1 MDSARESAGRPAEV
15 ALAPAGPLTVK
26 LYPAPPRTLWT
37 IAVRRIRRNPPAL
50 LALGFLVLIHLV
62 AIAGPRVLSI
72 DPFQTDPVGSLQ
84 GSGGQHVLGTDEVG
98 RDVLARLVLGSRVS
112 LTVGLVAMV
121 ISVLLGV
128 GVGALSGY
136 FGRWPEAVLMRFT
149 DAMMALPTLFVIL
162 AALAVFGGGPITA
175 TVVIG
180 LTAWM
185 PVARVVRSEYLRW
198 RVTEF
203 VDAARAIG
211 GNDLR
216 IMARHILPQVV
227 PSIIVA
233 ATLNV
238 AFAILTESAISYL
251 GLGIR
256 PPLPSWGNM
265 LQNAQIYIWSAPNL
279 AFYPGML
286 ILATVLA
293 YNFLGDGLRDA
304 LDPRLKL

>member
-1 MDSARESAGRPAEV
+1 MADGRPRAEAV
-15 ALAPAGPLTVK
+15 LAAAPRAASSTAGA
-26 LYPAPPRTLWT
+26 APPRTLWT
-37 IAVRRIRRNPPAL
+37 IAVRRLRRNPPAIASL
-50 LALGFLVLIHLV
+50 LFLVIIHLIG
-62 AIAGPRVLSI
+62 AIGPWVLQL
-72 DPFQTDPVGSLQ
+72 DPFAVDPLASLK
-84 GSGGQHVLGTDEVG
+84 GPTSNHLLGTDEVG
-98 RDVLARLVLGSRVS
+98 RDVLARLVLGSRIS
-112 LTVGLVAMV
+112 LSVGLVAMI
-121 ISVLLGV
+121 ISVILGV
-128 GVGALSGY
+128 TVGAAAGF
-136 FGRWPEAVLMRFT
+136 FGKWEDVVLMRFT

-185 PVARVVRSEYLRW
+185 PVARVVRGETLRW

-203 VDAARAIG
+203 VDAARTIG
-211 GNDLR
+211 ASDRR
-216 IMARHILPQVV
+216 ILLRHIIPQVV

-279 AFYPGML
+279 AMYPGAL

>member
-1 MDSARESAGRPAEV
+1 MASARPPASV
-15 ALAPAGPLTVK
+15 DLGVPAPTVV
-26 LYPAPPRTLWT
+26 LVGPAPPRTLWRL
-37 IAVRRIRRNPPAL
+37 AARRLRRNGPAL
-50 LALGFLVLIHLV
+50 AALAFLAAVHLIAMLGPWLLPL
-62 AIAGPRVLSI
+62 
-72 DPFQTDPVGSLQ
+72 DPFAADPIARLAGS
-84 GSGGQHVLGTDEVG
+84 SVQHPLGTDEIG
-98 RDVLARLVLGSRVS
+98 RDVLARLVLGARVS
-112 LTVGLVAMV
+112 LAVGFVAMA
-121 ISVLLGV
+121 ISVSVGV
-128 GVGALSGY
+128 AVGALAGY
-136 FGRWPEAVLMRFT
+136 FGRWQDVTLMRLT

-162 AALAVFGGGPITA
+162 AALAVFGGGPV
-175 TVVIG
+175 TVTIVIG

-185 PVARVVRSEYLRW
+185 PVARVVRGEFLRW

-203 VDAARAIG
+203 VDAARSIG
-211 GNDLR
+211 ARDGR
-216 IMARHILPQVV
+216 IMFRHILPQVV

-279 AFYPGML
+279 AVYPGLL
-286 ILATVLA
+286 ILTTVLA

>member
-1 MDSARESAGRPAEV
+1 MDLGSPT
-15 ALAPAGPLTVK
+15 APTVVIT
-26 LYPAPPRTLWT
+26 PAPPRTLWT
-37 IAVRRIRRNPPAL
+37 IAARRLRRNPPAL
-50 LALGFLVLIHLV
+50 LALGYLVVIHLLAV
-62 AIAGPRVLSI
+62 IGPWLLPW
-72 DPFQTDPVGSLQ
+72 DPFAADPITRLAAMSAL
-84 GSGGQHVLGTDEVG
+84 HPLGTDEIG
-98 RDVLARLVLGSRVS
+98 RDVLARLMLGARVS
-112 LTVGLVAMV
+112 LSVGLVAMI
-121 ISVLLGV
+121 ISVSLGV
-128 GVGALSGY
+128 AVGALAGYSG
-136 FGRWPEAVLMRFT
+136 RRADAVLMRFT
-149 DAMMALPTLFVIL
+149 DAMLALPTLFVIL
-162 AALAVFGGGPITA
+162 AALAVFGGGPATS

-185 PVARVVRSEYLRW
+185 PVARVVRGEYLRW

-211 GNDLR
+211 SGDLR
-216 IMARHILPQVV
+216 IMLRHILPQVA

-265 LQNAQIYIWSAPNL
+265 LQNAQIYLWSAPSL
-279 AFYPGML
+279 AVYPGAM
-286 ILATVLA
+286 ILMTVLA
-293 YNFLGDGLRDA
+293 YNFIGDGLRDA

>member
-1 MDSARESAGRPAEV
+1 MASVRPPVDAG
-15 ALAPAGPLTVK
+15 LAPTR
-26 LYPAPPRTLWT
+26 APSVARVDPESPRTLWK
-37 IAVRRIRRNPPAL
+37 IAARRLRRNPPAV
-50 LALGFLVLIHLV
+50 LALAFLIAIHLV
-62 AIAGPRVLSI
+62 AVFGLSLLPV
-72 DPFQTDPVGSLQ
+72 DPFLTNPLDSLT
-84 GSGGQHVLGTDEVG
+84 GISAAHPLGTDEIG

-112 LTVGLVAMV
+112 LAVGFVAMV
-121 ISVLLGV
+121 ISVSV
-128 GVGALSGY
+128 GVAVGAIAGY
-136 FGRWPEAVLMRFT
+136 FGRWEDVMLMRFT

-162 AALAVFGGGPITA
+162 AALAVFGGGPVTT

-185 PVARVVRSEYLRW
+185 SVSRVVRGEFLRW

-203 VDAARAIG
+203 VDAARVIG
-211 GNDLR
+211 ARDVR
-216 IMARHILPQVV
+216 IISRHILPQVV

-279 AFYPGML
+279 ALYPGLL

>member
-1 MDSARESAGRPAEV
+1 MADARHEAGID
-15 ALAPAGPLTVK
+15 LAPSAAARAA
-26 LYPAPPRTLWT
+26 PAPHSRTLWG
-37 IAVRRIRRNPPAL
+37 IAARRLRRNPPAL
-50 LALGFLVLIHLV
+50 VALGFLVFIHLV
-62 AIAGPRVLSI
+62 AIIGPVIGPWVFSI
-72 DPFQTDPVGSLQ
+72 DPFTTDPIGSLRG
-84 GSGGQHVLGTDEVG
+84 GSLMHPLGTDEIG

-112 LTVGLVAMV
+112 LAVAFVAMV
-121 ISVLLGV
+121 ISVLAGV
-128 GVGALSGY
+128 AMGSLSGY
-136 FGRWPEAVLMRFT
+136 FGRWVDVVLMRFT

-162 AALAVFGGGPITA
+162 AALAVFGGGPTTA
-175 TVVIG
+175 TIVIG

-185 PVARVVRSEYLRW
+185 PVARVVRGEYLRW

-203 VDAARAIG
+203 VDAARALG
-211 GNDLR
+211 GSDLR
-216 IMARHILPQVV
+216 IMMRHILPQVM

-279 AFYPGML
+279 ALYPGAL

>member
-1 MDSARESAGRPAEV
+1 MASARPPVSVDLRVSVTGV
-15 ALAPAGPLTVK
+15 VLAGPER
-26 LYPAPPRTLWT
+26 PRTLWRV
-37 IAVRRIRRNPPAL
+37 AWCRLRRNPPAL
-50 LALGFLVLIHLV
+50 AALAFLAAIHLV
-62 AIAGPRVLSI
+62 AVLGPWMLPF
-72 DPFQTDPVGSLQ
+72 DPFAADPIARLSGSSLN
-84 GSGGQHVLGTDEVG
+84 HPLGTDEIG
-98 RDVLARLVLGSRVS
+98 RDVLARLVLGARVS
-112 LTVGLVAMV
+112 LAVGFVAMV
-121 ISVLLGV
+121 ISVSV
-128 GVGALSGY
+128 GVAFGALAGY
-136 FGRWPEAVLMRFT
+136 FGGWQDMMLMRFT

-162 AALAVFGGGPITA
+162 AALAVFGGGPV
-175 TVVIG
+175 TVTIVIG

-185 PVARVVRSEYLRW
+185 PVARVVRGEFLRW
-198 RVTEF
+198 RATDF
-203 VDAARAIG
+203 VEAARAIG
-211 GNDLR
+211 ASDGR
-216 IMARHILPQVV
+216 IMFRHILPQVV

-265 LQNAQIYIWSAPNL
+265 LQNAQIYIWSAPHL
-279 AFYPGML
+279 AFYPGLL

>member
-1 MDSARESAGRPAEV
+1 VTAAELDAPVPTVSLVGRE
-15 ALAPAGPLTVK
+15 
-26 LYPAPPRTLWT
+26 PPRTLWR
-37 IAVRRIRRNPPAL
+37 IAARRLRRNAPAL
-50 LALGFLVLIHLV
+50 AAMAFLVGVHLV
-62 AIAGPRVLSI
+62 AVLGPWLLPW
-72 DPFQTDPVGSLQ
+72 DPFFADPITRLSGSSLQ
-84 GSGGQHVLGTDEVG
+84 HPLGTDEIG
-98 RDVLARLVLGSRVS
+98 RDVLARLVLGARVS
-112 LTVGLVAMV
+112 LAVGFVAMA
-121 ISVLLGV
+121 ISVSV
-128 GVGALSGY
+128 GIAFGALAGY
-136 FGRWPEAVLMRFT
+136 FGRWEDVVLMRFT

-162 AALAVFGGGPITA
+162 AALAVFGGGPVTV

-185 PVARVVRSEYLRW
+185 PVARVVRGEFLRW

-203 VDAARAIG
+203 VDAARVIG
-211 GNDLR
+211 ARDGR
-216 IMARHILPQVV
+216 IMLRHILPQVV

-279 AFYPGML
+279 AVYPGLL

>member
-1 MDSARESAGRPAEV
+1 MASTRPPIIAKME
-15 ALAPAGPLTVK
+15 PSTLTVT
-26 LYPAPPRTLWT
+26 LVGPEPPRTLWR
-37 IAVRRIRRNPPAL
+37 IAARRLRRNPPAL
-50 LALGFLVLIHLV
+50 VALGFLLTVHLIAV
-62 AIAGPRVLSI
+62 MGPWILAQ
-72 DPFQTDPVGSLQ
+72 DPFMADPMSRLSGGSLK
-84 GSGGQHVLGTDEVG
+84 HPLGTDEIG
-98 RDVLARLVLGSRVS
+98 RDVLARLVLGARVS
-112 LTVGLVAMV
+112 LTVGFVAMA
-121 ISVLLGV
+121 ISVSVGV
-128 GVGALSGY
+128 AVGALGGY
-136 FGRWPEAVLMRFT
+136 FGRWEDVLLMRFT

-162 AALAVFGGGPITA
+162 AALAVFGGGPV
-175 TVVIG
+175 TVTIVIG

-185 PVARVVRSEYLRW
+185 PVARVVRGEFLRW

-203 VDAARAIG
+203 VEAARAIG
-211 GNDLR
+211 ARDGR
-216 IMARHILPQVV
+216 IMVRHILPQVV

-279 AFYPGML
+279 AIYPGLL

>member
-1 MDSARESAGRPAEV
+1 MHDADRA
-15 ALAPAGPLTVK
+15 AGPGVAAAPTVVVVPP
-26 LYPAPPRTLWT
+26 PARTLWG
-37 IAVRRIRRNPPAL
+37 IAVRRLRRNPPAVVSL
-50 LALGFLVLIHLV
+50 VFLVGIHLV
-62 AIAGPRVLSI
+62 AVVGPAVLPT
-72 DPFQTDPVGSLQ
+72 DPFFTDPVASLRS
-84 GSGGQHVLGTDEVG
+84 SGPEHPLGTDEVG
-98 RDVLARLVLGSRVS
+98 RDVLARLVLGARVS
-112 LTVGLVAMV
+112 LTVGFVAMA
-121 ISVLLGV
+121 ISVLAGV
-128 GVGALSGY
+128 AVGSLSGY
-136 FGRWPEAVLMRFT
+136 MGRWIDAVLMRFT

-162 AALAVFGGGPITA
+162 AAAAVFGGGPATA
-175 TVVIG
+175 TIVIG

-185 PVARVVRSEYLRW
+185 PVARVVRGEYLRW

-211 GNDLR
+211 SGDLR
-216 IMARHILPQVV
+216 VMLRHILPQVV

-251 GLGIR
+251 GFGIR

-279 AFYPGML
+279 AVYPGVL
-286 ILATVLA
+286 ILMTVLA

>member
-1 MDSARESAGRPAEV
+1 MASVREPEDAAMIGAH
-15 ALAPAGPLTVK
+15 
-26 LYPAPPRTLWT
+26 PPRKLWR
-37 IAVRRIRRNPPAL
+37 IAAQRLRRNPPAL
-50 LALGFLVLIHLV
+50 IAAGFLVLIHLGAV
-62 AIAGPRVLSI
+62 LGPSVLGR
-72 DPFQTDPVGSLQ
+72 DPFLTDPLSTLHAISLP
-84 GSGGQHVLGTDEVG
+84 HPLGTDEVG
-98 RDVLARLVLGSRVS
+98 RDVLARLMLGSRVS
-112 LTVGLVAMV
+112 LTVGFVAMT
-121 ISVLLGV
+121 ISVSVGV
-128 GVGALSGY
+128 TVGALSGY
-136 FGRWPEAVLMRFT
+136 FGRWPDVALMRFT
-149 DAMMALPTLFVIL
+149 DAMMALPTFFVIL
-162 AALAVFGGGPITA
+162 AALAVFGGGPVAA

-185 PVARVVRSEYLRW
+185 PVARIVRSEYLRW

-203 VDAARAIG
+203 VEAARAIG
-211 GNDLR
+211 AADGR
-216 IMARHILPQVV
+216 IMVRHILPQVT

-265 LQNAQIYIWSAPNL
+265 LQNAQIYLWSAPNL
-279 AFYPGML
+279 AMYPGML

>member
-1 MDSARESAGRPAEV
+1 MASARPPVSADVPP
-15 ALAPAGPLTVK
+15 LAPTVTLIGPE
-26 LYPAPPRTLWT
+26 PPRTLWRL
-37 IAVRRIRRNPPAL
+37 AARRLRRNPPAIAAMVLL
-50 LALGFLVLIHLV
+50 LAIHLV
-62 AIAGPRVLSI
+62 AVFGPWLLPF
-72 DPFQTDPVGSLQ
+72 DPFVADPISRLAGSTLQ
-84 GSGGQHVLGTDEVG
+84 HPLGTDEIG
-98 RDVLARLVLGSRVS
+98 RDVLARLVLGGRVS
-112 LTVGLVAMV
+112 LAVGFVAMA
-121 ISVLLGV
+121 ISVSVGV
-128 GVGALSGY
+128 TVGALAGY
-136 FGRWPEAVLMRFT
+136 FGRWEDIALMRFT
-149 DAMMALPTLFVIL
+149 DAMMALPTLFVVL
-162 AALAVFGGGPITA
+162 AALAVFGGGPITV

-185 PVARVVRSEYLRW
+185 PVARVVRGEFLRW

-203 VDAARAIG
+203 VDAARVIG
-211 GNDLR
+211 ARDHR
-216 IMARHILPQVV
+216 IMFRHILPQVV

-279 AFYPGML
+279 AVYPGAL

>member
-1 MDSARESAGRPAEV
+1 MDDAGPTV
-15 ALAPAGPLTVK
+15 ALVPPPA
-26 LYPAPPRTLWT
+26 RTLWG
-37 IAVRRIRRNPPAL
+37 IAARRLRRNPPAVVSL
-50 LALGFLVLIHLV
+50 MFLVVIHLV
-62 AIAGPRVLSI
+62 AVVGPVVLPT
-72 DPFQTDPVGSLQ
+72 DPFLTDPVASLRSF
-84 GSGGQHVLGTDEVG
+84 GPEHLLGTDEVG
-98 RDVLARLVLGSRVS
+98 RDVLARLVLGARVS
-112 LTVGLVAMV
+112 LTVGFVAMA
-121 ISVLLGV
+121 ISVVAGV
-128 GVGALSGY
+128 AIGALSGY
-136 FGRWPEAVLMRFT
+136 LGRWVEAVLMRFT

-162 AALAVFGGGPITA
+162 AAAAVFGGGPTTA

-185 PVARVVRSEYLRW
+185 PVARVVRGEYLRW
-198 RVTEF
+198 RVNEF

-211 GNDLR
+211 SGDLR
-216 IMARHILPQVV
+216 IMLRHILPQVV

-251 GLGIR
+251 GFGIR

-279 AFYPGML
+279 AVYPGVL
-286 ILATVLA
+286 ILMTVLA

>member
-1 MDSARESAGRPAEV
+1 MASTRPPVSADL
-15 ALAPAGPLTVK
+15 LAPAPTVVLVGPE
-26 LYPAPPRTLWT
+26 PPRTLWR
-37 IAVRRIRRNPPAL
+37 IAAHRLRRNAPAL
-50 LALGFLVLIHLV
+50 GAMAFLLTVHLV
-62 AIAGPRVLSI
+62 AVLGPWLLPW
-72 DPFQTDPVGSLQ
+72 DPFVADPITRLSGSSLQ
-84 GSGGQHVLGTDEVG
+84 HPLGTDEIG
-98 RDVLARLVLGSRVS
+98 RDVLARLMLGGRVS
-112 LTVGLVAMV
+112 LAVGFVAMV
-121 ISVLLGV
+121 ISMSV
-128 GVGALSGY
+128 GTAFGAVAGY
-136 FGRWPEAVLMRFT
+136 FGRWEDVVLMRFT

-162 AALAVFGGGPITA
+162 AALAVFGGGPVTV

-185 PVARVVRSEYLRW
+185 PVARVVRGEFLRW

-203 VDAARAIG
+203 VDAARVIG
-211 GNDLR
+211 ARDGR
-216 IMARHILPQVV
+216 IMFRHILPQVV

-265 LQNAQIYIWSAPNL
+265 LQNAQIYIWSAPSL
-279 AFYPGML
+279 ALYPGLL

>member
-1 MDSARESAGRPAEV
+1 MLVTPE
-15 ALAPAGPLTVK
+15 
-26 LYPAPPRTLWT
+26 PPRTLWK
-37 IAVRRIRRNPPAL
+37 IAARRLRRNPPAL
-50 LALGFLVLIHLV
+50 AALAFLALIHLV
-62 AIAGPRVLSI
+62 AVLGPWLLPF
-72 DPFQTDPVGSLQ
+72 DPFAADPIARLLGSSLQ
-84 GSGGQHVLGTDEVG
+84 HPLGTDEIG
-98 RDVLARLVLGSRVS
+98 RDVLARLMLGARVS
-112 LTVGLVAMV
+112 LAVGFVAMA
-121 ISVLLGV
+121 ISVSV
-128 GVGALSGY
+128 GVAFGALAGY
-136 FGRWPEAVLMRFT
+136 FGRWQEITLMRFT

-162 AALAVFGGGPITA
+162 AALAVFGGGPVTV

-185 PVARVVRSEYLRW
+185 PVARVVRGEFLRW

-211 GNDLR
+211 ARDGR
-216 IMARHILPQVV
+216 IMFRHILPQVV

-265 LQNAQIYIWSAPNL
+265 LQNAQIYLWSAPNL
-279 AFYPGML
+279 ALYPGLL

-304 LDPRLKL
+304 LDPRLRL

>member
-1 MDSARESAGRPAEV
+1 MLAAPQSAAITTGA
-15 ALAPAGPLTVK
+15 
-26 LYPAPPRTLWT
+26 APPRTLWT
-37 IAVRRIRRNPPAL
+37 IAVRRLRRNPPAIVAL
-50 LALGFLVLIHLV
+50 LFLVLIHLV
-62 AIAGPRVLSI
+62 GWLGPWLLPL
-72 DPFQTDPVGSLQ
+72 DPFAVDPMASLR
-84 GSGGQHVLGTDEVG
+84 GPMPGHLLGTDEVG
-98 RDVLARLVLGSRVS
+98 RDVLARLMLGSRVS
-112 LTVGLVAMV
+112 LSVGLVAMI
-121 ISVLLGV
+121 ISVILGV
-128 GVGALSGY
+128 TVGAIAGF
-136 FGRWPEAVLMRFT
+136 FGKWEDVVLMRFT

-162 AALAVFGGGPITA
+162 AALAVFGGGPVTS

-185 PVARVVRSEYLRW
+185 PVARVVRGETLRW

-203 VDAARAIG
+203 VDAARIIG
-211 GNDLR
+211 ASDRR
-216 IMARHILPQVV
+216 ILLRHIIPQVV
-227 PSIIVA
+227 PSIIVS
-233 ATLNV
+233 ATLTV

-279 AFYPGML
+279 AMYPGAL

>member
-1 MDSARESAGRPAEV
+1 MADGRPPAEAV
-15 ALAPAGPLTVK
+15 LVTPAPPTTLTAGA
-26 LYPAPPRTLWT
+26 APPRTLWT
-37 IAVRRIRRNPPAL
+37 IAVRRLRRNPPAVIAL
-50 LALGFLVLIHLV
+50 LFLVVIHLV
-62 AIAGPRVLSI
+62 GALGPWALPL
-72 DPFQTDPVGSLQ
+72 DPFAVNPLESLR
-84 GSGGQHVLGTDEVG
+84 GPIGGHPLGTDEVG

-112 LTVGLVAMV
+112 LSVGLVAMI
-121 ISVLLGV
+121 ISVALGV
-128 GVGALSGY
+128 TVGAVAGF
-136 FGRWPEAVLMRFT
+136 FGKWEDVVLMRFT

-185 PVARVVRSEYLRW
+185 PVARVVRGETLRW

-203 VDAARAIG
+203 VDAARVIG
-211 GNDLR
+211 ASDRR
-216 IMARHILPQVV
+216 ILMRHIIPQVV

-279 AFYPGML
+279 AMYPGAM

-304 LDPRLKL
+304 LDPRLKI

>member
-1 MDSARESAGRPAEV
+1 MASTPRPAEARVAAAAV
-15 ALAPAGPLTVK
+15 ALVGPEPA
-26 LYPAPPRTLWT
+26 RTLWR
-37 IAVRRIRRNPPAL
+37 IAARRLRRNPPAMIA
-50 LALGFLVLIHLV
+50 LAFLVAVHLAA
-62 AIAGPRVLSI
+62 AIGPALLPT
-72 DPFQTDPVGSLQ
+72 DPFLTNPLLSLRGS
-84 GSGGQHVLGTDEVG
+84 SAEHPLGTDEVG
-98 RDVLARLVLGSRVS
+98 RDVLARLILGARVS
-112 LTVGLVAMV
+112 LAVGFVAMV
-121 ISVLLGV
+121 ISVSLGV
-128 GVGALSGY
+128 AVGAIAGY
-136 FGRWPEAVLMRFT
+136 AGRWEDVVLMRLT

-162 AALAVFGGGPITA
+162 AALAVFGGGPVTA

-185 PVARVVRSEYLRW
+185 PVARVVRGEFLRW

-211 GNDLR
+211 ARDGR
-216 IMARHILPQVV
+216 IMVRHILPQVV

-279 AFYPGML
+279 AVYPGVL
-286 ILATVLA
+286 ILCTVLA

>member
-1 MDSARESAGRPAEV
+1 MASAAASSAAQW
-15 ALAPAGPLTVK
+15 AGPR
-26 LYPAPPRTLWT
+26 PPRTL
-37 IAVRRIRRNPPAL
+37 RRIAAQRLRRNPPAL
-50 LALGFLVLIHLV
+50 IAAGFLIFIHLAAV
-62 AIAGPRVLSI
+62 LGPSVLGR
-72 DPFQTDPVGSLQ
+72 DPFHTDPLSMLHAISLR
-84 GSGGQHVLGTDEVG
+84 HPLGTDEVG

-112 LTVGLVAMV
+112 LTVGFVAMA
-121 ISVLLGV
+121 ISVSVGV
-128 GVGALSGY
+128 TVGALSGY
-136 FGRWPEAVLMRFT
+136 FGRWPDAALMRFT
-149 DAMMALPTLFVIL
+149 DAMMALPTFFVIL
-162 AALAVFGGGPITA
+162 AALAVFGGGPIAA

-185 PVARVVRSEYLRW
+185 PVARIVRGEYLRW

-203 VDAARAIG
+203 VEAARAIG
-211 GNDLR
+211 AGDGR
-216 IMARHILPQVV
+216 IMLRHILPQVT

-265 LQNAQIYIWSAPNL
+265 LQNAQIYLWSAPNL
-279 AFYPGML
+279 ALYPGML

-304 LDPRLKL
+304 LDPRLKI

>member
-1 MDSARESAGRPAEV
+1 M
-15 ALAPAGPLTVK
+15 APTLPTVGLVGPE
-26 LYPAPPRTLWT
+26 PPRTLWR
-37 IAVRRIRRNPPAL
+37 IAARRLWRNPPAVTALVFLVVIHAVAAFGPWL
-50 LALGFLVLIHLV
+50 LAM
-62 AIAGPRVLSI
+62 
-72 DPFQTDPVGSLQ
+72 DPFLTDPLMSLRGGSRA
-84 GSGGQHVLGTDEVG
+84 HPLGTDEIG

-112 LTVGLVAMV
+112 LSVGVVAMA
-121 ISVLLGV
+121 ISVSV
-128 GVGALSGY
+128 GVAVGAVAGY
-136 FGRWPEAVLMRFT
+136 SGRWQDVALMRLT

-162 AALAVFGGGPITA
+162 AALAVFGGGPVTA

-185 PVARVVRSEYLRW
+185 PVARVVRGEFLRW

-203 VDAARAIG
+203 VDAARAVG
-211 GNDLR
+211 ARDAR
-216 IMARHILPQVV
+216 IMTRHILPQVM

-279 AFYPGML
+279 ALYPGVL

>member
-1 MDSARESAGRPAEV
+1 V
-15 ALAPAGPLTVK
+15 ALVG
-26 LYPAPPRTLWT
+26 PAPPRTLWRQAT
-37 IAVRRIRRNPPAL
+37 RRLRRNLPAL
-50 LALGFLVLIHLV
+50 AALIFLAAVHLMAVLGPWLLPF
-62 AIAGPRVLSI
+62 
-72 DPFQTDPVGSLQ
+72 DPFLADPIARLAGGSLQ
-84 GSGGQHVLGTDEVG
+84 HPLGTDEIG
-98 RDVLARLVLGSRVS
+98 RDVLARLVLGARVS
-112 LTVGLVAMV
+112 LAVGFVAMA
-121 ISVLLGV
+121 ISVSVGV
-128 GVGALSGY
+128 AVGALAGY
-136 FGRWPEAVLMRFT
+136 FGRWQDVTLMRLT

-162 AALAVFGGGPITA
+162 AALAVFGGGPV
-175 TVVIG
+175 TVTIVIG

-185 PVARVVRSEYLRW
+185 PVARVVRGEFLRW

-203 VDAARAIG
+203 VEAARSLGARDG
-211 GNDLR
+211 R
-216 IMARHILPQVV
+216 IMFRHILPQVV
-227 PSIIVA
+227 PSIVVA

-265 LQNAQIYIWSAPNL
+265 LQNAQIYIWSAPHL
-279 AFYPGML
+279 AVYPGLL

>member
-1 MDSARESAGRPAEV
+1 M
-15 ALAPAGPLTVK
+15 
-26 LYPAPPRTLWT
+26 
-37 IAVRRIRRNPPAL
+37 
-50 LALGFLVLIHLV
+50 LG
-62 AIAGPRVLSI
+62 A
-72 DPFQTDPVGSLQ
+72 
-84 GSGGQHVLGTDEVG
+84 
-98 RDVLARLVLGSRVS
+98 RVS
-112 LTVGLVAMV
+112 LAVGFLAMS
-121 ISVLLGV
+121 ISVSV
-128 GVGALSGY
+128 GVAFGALAGY
-136 FGRWPEAVLMRFT
+136 FGRWQDVVLMRFT

-162 AALAVFGGGPITA
+162 AALAVFGGGPV
-175 TVVIG
+175 TVTIVIG

-185 PVARVVRSEYLRW
+185 PVARVVRGEFLRW

-203 VDAARAIG
+203 IDAARVIG
-211 GNDLR
+211 ARDAR
-216 IMARHILPQVV
+216 IMFRHILPQVV

-265 LQNAQIYIWSAPNL
+265 LQNAQIYIWSAPSL
-279 AFYPGML
+279 AVYPGVL
-286 ILATVLA
+286 ILTTVLA

>member
-1 MDSARESAGRPAEV
+1 MGLAARAVPTV
-15 ALAPAGPLTVK
+15 AVT
-26 LYPAPPRTLWT
+26 PAPSRTLWG
-37 IAVRRIRRNPPAL
+37 IAARRLRRNPPAL
-50 LALGFLVLIHLV
+50 IALGFLVIIHLV
-62 AIAGPRVLSI
+62 AALGPALLPT
-72 DPFQTDPVGSLQ
+72 DPFVTDPVSSLQ
-84 GSGGQHVLGTDEVG
+84 AIGPQHPLGTDEVG
-98 RDVLARLVLGSRVS
+98 RDVLARLVLGARVS
-112 LTVGLVAMV
+112 LTVGFVAMA
-121 ISVLLGV
+121 ISVLAGV
-128 GVGALSGY
+128 ALGALSGY
-136 FGRWPEAVLMRFT
+136 FGRWIDAVLMRFT

-162 AALAVFGGGPITA
+162 AAVAVFGGGPATA

-203 VDAARAIG
+203 VEAARAIG
-211 GNDLR
+211 SADLR
-216 IMARHILPQVV
+216 IMLRHILPQVM

-251 GLGIR
+251 GFGIR

-279 AFYPGML
+279 ALYPGAL
-286 ILATVLA
+286 ILMTVLA